1 MPGEKRPRNDYEL
14 SRKREIIYYSPENP
28 KLKQFEIKTHF
39 EN

>member
-14 SRKREIIYYSPENP
+14 SRKREIIYYSRENS

-39 EN
+39 